1 MEAGEQITCNL
12 NAMQWKVLSDVDK
25 LLSPFMLVQKAL
37 EGEKYVTISLIPFS
51 IAKVRSGL
59 QEAVRNGGGEGTDA
73 FQSTAQKLLADFNTR
88 WGTGDEGTVFRRDI
102 IRGDRNREVGLQPN
116 ILLAAACDPRMK
128 SLTFIPDM
136 DKREIWDA
144 VFELMVTRRL
154 LLEAQQRKFAINN
167 EIDEDSDQSDN
178 DEQANQR
185 QRLNEAG
192 EHADIFVDL
201 QQQHDI
207 LDAGALQRT
216 TRDQIEDQLRIELR
230 SYRQEPH
237 LNMYADE
244 TRQAYNN
251 PLEWW
256 KTKQALYPNVAL
268 LAKRLLCIPATS
280 APAERLFSHAGLVL
294 SKLRASLNPDNAQ
307 NLILLHDNW
316 KLVEEYSGDW

>member
-1 MEAGEQITCNL
+1 
-12 NAMQWKVLSDVDK
+12 
-25 LLSPFMLVQKAL
+25 
-37 EGEKYVTISLIPFS
+37 
-51 IAKVRSGL
+51 
-59 QEAVRNGGGEGTDA
+59 
-73 FQSTAQKLLADFNTR
+73 LLADFNTR

-102 IRGDRNREVGLQPN
+102 TRGDRNRQVGLQPN

-154 LLEAQQRKFAINN
+154 LFEEQQRKFAINN

-192 EHADIFVDL
+192 EHADIFADL

-230 SYRQEPH
+230 SYGKNH
-237 LNMYADE
+237 
-244 TRQAYNN
+244 T
-251 PLEWW
+251 
-256 KTKQALYPNVAL
+256 
-268 LAKRLLCIPATS
+268 
-280 APAERLFSHAGLVL
+280 
-294 SKLRASLNPDNAQ
+294 
-307 NLILLHDNW
+307 
-316 KLVEEYSGDW
+316 